1 MQVGKTI
8 ALLAE
13 EGDDLSNL
21 EIPADDA
28 PAPKQEAAS
37 TPQSS
42 STPPPPTPAQS
53 QPASEPRSHVTPS
66 SSRPLFPSVLRLL
79 SENGIEKADGIK
91 GTGIRGMLTKGDV
104 LAHLGKASGPLGTY
118 KTFLEKEEQ
127 KTEKVE
133 KKKEEAP
140 APLDGLAIRRLIAT
154 NMVQASIK
162 KRTPGMFVIRVS
174 LFRYSQLVYSTGKGS
189 RL

>member
-1 MQVGKTI
+1 M
-8 ALLAE
+8 
-13 EGDDLSNL
+13 
-21 EIPADDA
+21 
-28 PAPKQEAAS
+28 
-37 TPQSS
+37 
-42 STPPPPTPAQS
+42 
-53 QPASEPRSHVTPS
+53 
-66 SSRPLFPSVLRLL
+66 LRLL